1 MPEQGDF
8 GEQGTGIWDLGF
20 GIWDLGLG
28 IWGLYSPQATKIA
41 GGGQLLAKTGPMFV
55 RTTSGTSPPNPYILT
70 SNPFI
75 HSGFFKVLASFQ
87 FRVSTFY
94 SALFGHCATDLR

>member
-1 MPEQGDF
+1 
-8 GEQGTGIWDLGF
+8 
-20 GIWDLGLG
+20 
-28 IWGLYSPQATKIA
+28 
-41 GGGQLLAKTGPMFV
+41 MFV

-87 FRVSTFY
+87 FRVSSFY
-94 SALFGHCATDLR
+94 SALFGPWVTDLR